1 MNADA
6 WRVPCPP
13 SIQSIFVAPTR
24 KGSAMPEL
32 IRSVVSRVRV
42 YFRDRRQSPRLRTR
56 LSFTIS
62 LCRKSNSNGLQPR
75 AQALKG
81 YTRDLSMNGLALLVP
96 KVHLDGHHLA
106 AEGRELQL
114 TLELPGGSISMQ
126 IIPHRY
132 EQLEV
137 SECGCAYVIGAKILQ
152 IDDEDRMRYST
163 FIKERLAA

>member
-1 MNADA
+1 
-6 WRVPCPP
+6 
-13 SIQSIFVAPTR
+13 
-24 KGSAMPEL
+24 MPEL

-42 YFRDRRQSPRLRTR
+42 YFKDRRQSLRLRTR
-56 LSFTIS
+56 LSLTIS
-62 LCRKSNSNGLQPR
+62 LCRKSNGNKLQPR

-81 YTRDLSMNGLALLVP
+81 YTRDMSLNGLALLLP

-114 TLELPGGSISMQ
+114 VLELPGGSISMQ

-137 SECGCAYVIGAKILQ
+137 SESGCTYVIGAKIVQ
-152 IDDEDRMRYST
+152 IDDEDRARYSI
-163 FIKERLAA
+163 FIRESLAGDRSISPPPVGEG

>member
-1 MNADA
+1 
-6 WRVPCPP
+6 
-13 SIQSIFVAPTR
+13 
-24 KGSAMPEL
+24 MPEL

-42 YFRDRRQSPRLRTR
+42 YFKDRRHAPRVRAR
-56 LSFTIS
+56 LPFTIS
-62 LCRKSNSNGLQPR
+62 LCRKPNGNGLQAR
-75 AQALKG
+75 AQASKG
-81 YTRDLSMNGLALLVP
+81 YTRDMSVKGLALLVP

-137 SECGCAYVIGAKILQ
+137 SESGCTYLIGAKIVQ
-152 IDDEDRMRYST
+152 IGDEDRARYSI
-163 FIKERLAA
+163 FISESLAADRSIFPLPVGDG

>member
-1 MNADA
+1 
-6 WRVPCPP
+6 
-13 SIQSIFVAPTR
+13 
-24 KGSAMPEL
+24 MPEL

-42 YFRDRRQSPRLRTR
+42 YFKDRRQSPRLRTR

-62 LCRKSNSNGLQPR
+62 LCRKANSNGIQPQ

-81 YTRDLSMNGLALLVP
+81 YTRDISKKGLALLVA

-126 IIPHRY
+126 IIPRRY

-137 SECGCAYVIGAKILQ
+137 SECGCAYLIGAKIVE
-152 IDDEDRMRYST
+152 IGDEDRTRYST
-163 FIKERLAA
+163 FINERLAAQ